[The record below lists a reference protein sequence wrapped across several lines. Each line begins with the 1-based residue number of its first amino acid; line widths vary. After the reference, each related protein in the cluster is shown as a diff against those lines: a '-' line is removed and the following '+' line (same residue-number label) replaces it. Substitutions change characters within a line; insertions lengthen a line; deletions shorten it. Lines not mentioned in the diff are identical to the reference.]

1 MAYTL
6 NCRNCEW
13 RIEEPVEL
21 KGEANWL
28 AGQHISETGHSVRLE
43 RVESDDEDDFR
54 RGGGSIDVLSEPVS
68 GSR

>member
-6 NCRNCEW
+6 HCRNCDW
-13 RIEEPVEL
+13 NVEEPVEL

-43 RVESDDEDDFR
+43 QVQAEEEDDFY
-54 RGGGSIDVLSEPVS
+54 RGGRRREILSQLAS
-68 GSR
+68 GAR